1 MTPEQWTLAERLYHE
16 AARIAIADRGSWLAR
31 ACGGDEVVRRE
42 VESLLAQDASRTG
55 VLDGHAFDRI
65 TSEAEHESL
74 VGRRIG
80 GYEFLSLIDE
90 GGMGQ
95 VYRARD
101 LTLPREVAVKVVSPE
116 FTHDAVR
123 RARFRREAEV
133 LAGFAHPHIAHV
145 YAFAEAEG
153 RFLLAMELVPGETL
167 AERIAR
173 GPLRVSEA
181 LEIAS
186 QVADALE
193 SAHEQGVVH
202 RDLKPANIR
211 ITPDGVVK
219 VLDFGLATSVRP
231 ALAAER
237 TTVTRTVPGT
247 LLGTVAYMSPEQ
259 ARGESVDKRTDIWAF
274 GCVLFEML
282 TGRRLFGSASTAET
296 LALVMTHDIDWS
308 LLPAQ
313 VPTAVRALLRR
324 CLERDP
330 RKRLGDVAAIRF
342 ALEDVAG
349 PTEQT
354 VTTSGEAPSRA
365 RVTHVRTVAVTS
377 AVTAAVLIVAA
388 AISLALWKSE
398 PSPEP
403 SLPRR
408 AYAIHPPQGQS
419 FAGFASGKPML
430 AISPNDNYIAYVAT
444 TGAEDARQLYLHST
458 KTNSAEPV
466 PGSVGAHSP
475 FFSPDEVWLGFFS
488 RQNTLMK
495 IPVEGGVAPEPVTGV
510 VNPFGATW
518 TDDHRIVV
526 GSFGSV
532 LRVVGERGGVAEVLT
547 RLKPGDVA
555 QYSPFA
561 LPGGKVFL
569 FKVDSGIV
577 AQQIGE
583 ADRRSLIGP
592 GSLPQYSPS
601 GHVVYEQTGSLIA
614 TPFDPIRL
622 QVKGDVPTKV
632 MSGVLRAWGVAHFS
646 LSAKGSLVYVPGEVQ
661 PNISNLVRVRRNG
674 TIEHTFNAQ
683 QRFYNQPRVAPDG
696 RSFVVDAPDGGD
708 SRLYQLWLYDLRADG
723 LNQFTYKTDGDNR
736 HGTFAGSD
744 RLVVQS
750 KRTGTRQLFLL
761 PTNGGAPQQL
771 TDFQARE
778 DLDVFI
784 YPVSFC
790 GDALTFVR
798 LVPDGEGWVLY
809 MGDSS
814 GRGRRERLD
823 FPMAADGAPSLSPD
837 CRWLAYVSDE
847 SGDREVWVRP
857 FSSQGKVG
865 KGQQISKGGGNE
877 PVWNPDR
884 NKREIFYRD
893 GQFMMAARISDQG
906 SLEGKA
912 EMLFQDSFVPGL
924 NRAYSRPNY
933 DVFPDGSFLMLKPVE
948 QEQRVTQINVVLNW
962 SEELKRLVPT
972 TK

>member
-16 AARIAIADRGSWLAR
+16 AGSIAAADRASWLTR

-55 VLDGHAFDRI
+55 VLDGHAFDQI
-65 TSEAEHESL
+65 TSETGHESL

-80 GYEFLSLIDE
+80 DYEFLSLIDE

-101 LTLPREVAVKVVSPE
+101 LTLPREVAVKVVSPA

-123 RARFRREAEV
+123 RARFRREAEI
-133 LAGFAHPHIAHV
+133 LAGFAHPHIAHI
-145 YAFAEAEG
+145 YAFAEAAG

-181 LEIAS
+181 LDIAS

-193 SAHEQGVVH
+193 SAHAQGVIH

-237 TTVTRTVPGT
+237 TTVTRTAPGT

-342 ALEDVAG
+342 ALEDVAS
-349 PTEQT
+349 PAEQT
-354 VTTSGEAPSRA
+354 ATTSGDAPSRT
-365 RVTHVRTVAVTS
+365 RVTHVRTIAVTT
-377 AVTAAVLIVAA
+377 AVAAAVLIAA
-388 AISLALWKSE
+388 AVIGFAVWKSE

-403 SLPRR
+403 SPPRR
-408 AYAIHPPQGQS
+408 AFTVYPPKGQQ
-419 FAGFASGKPML
+419 FAGFTSGKPML
-430 AISPNDNYIAYVAT
+430 AISPNDSYIAYVAT
-444 TGAEDARQLYLHST
+444 AGGEDARQLYLHSME
-458 KTNSAEPV
+458 TNSAEPV

-475 FFSPDEVWLGFFS
+475 FFSPDEEWLGFFS
-488 RQNTLMK
+488 RQNKLMK
-495 IPVEGGVAPEPVTGV
+495 IPVKGGVAPEQVTDV

-532 LRVVGERGGVAEVLT
+532 LRVVRDEGGVPEVLT
-547 RLKPGDVA
+547 RVRPGEGA
-555 QYSPFA
+555 HRWPFS
-561 LPGGKVFL
+561 LPGFKALL
-569 FKVDSGIV
+569 FKADSGIV
-577 AQQIGE
+577 AQQLGE
-583 ADRRSLIGP
+583 PDRRSLITGT
-592 GSLPQYSPS
+592 GQGILPQYSPS
-601 GHVVYEQTGSLIA
+601 GHLVYVHSGDLIA
-614 TPFDPIRL
+614 TPFDPTQL
-622 QVKGDVPTKV
+622 QVKGGATTKV
-632 MSGVLRAWGVAHFS
+632 VSGVLQTQVAHFS
-646 LSAKGSLVYVPGEVQ
+646 VSARGSLVYVPGEVR
-661 PNISNLVRVRRNG
+661 PNTSNLVRVSRSG
-674 TIEHTFNAQ
+674 TIERTFGAE
-683 QRFYNQPRVAPDG
+683 RYHNQPRAAPDG
-696 RSFVVDAPDGGD
+696 RGFVVDVEVEPG
-708 SRLYQLWLYDLRADG
+708 LWELWLFDPRANE

-736 HGTFAGSD
+736 HGTWAGSNQ
-744 RLVVQS
+744 LVVQS
-750 KRTGTRQLFLL
+750 NRKGTRQLFLL
-761 PTNGGAPQQL
+761 PTDGRAVQQL
-771 TDFQARE
+771 TDFPSRD
-778 DLDVFI
+778 DLNVYS

-790 GDALTFVR
+790 GDVLTFAR
-798 LVPDGEGWVLY
+798 LVPNGEGWVLH
-809 MGDSS
+809 MADSS
-814 GRGRRERLD
+814 GRGRMDRLD
-823 FPMAADGAPSLSPD
+823 FSMAGDALSLSPD

-847 SGDREVWVRP
+847 SGEREVWVRP
-857 FSSQGKVG
+857 FSRQG

-884 NKREIFYRD
+884 NKRELFYRD
-893 GQFMMAARISDQG
+893 GQSMMAARISDQG
-906 SLEGKA
+906 AVEGKA
-912 EMLFQDSFVPGL
+912 ETLFPDSYLPGAFS
-924 NRAYSRPNY
+924 AYSRPNY

-948 QEQRVTQINVVLNW
+948 QKQPVTQQINVVLNW
-962 SEELKRLVPT
+962 SEELKRLIPT

>member
-1 MTPEQWTLAERLYHE
+1 VTPEQWTLAERLYHE
-16 AARIAIADRGSWLAR
+16 AGSIAAADRASWIAR

-42 VESLLAQDASRTG
+42 VESLLAQEASRTG
-55 VLDGHAFDRI
+55 VLDGHAFDGI
-65 TSEAEHESL
+65 TSETEHESL
-74 VGRRIG
+74 VGRRLG
-80 GYEFLSLIDE
+80 GYEFLALIDE

-123 RARFRREAEV
+123 RARFRTEAEV
-133 LAGFAHPHIAHV
+133 LAGFAHPHIAHI

-167 AERIAR
+167 AARLAR

-181 LEIAS
+181 LDIAS

-193 SAHEQGVVH
+193 SAHEQGVIH

-231 ALAAER
+231 ALAAGR
-237 TTVTRTVPGT
+237 TTVTRTAPGT

-313 VPTAVRALLRR
+313 VPPAVRALLRR

-342 ALEDVAG
+342 ALEDMAG
-349 PTEQT
+349 SAEQT
-354 VTTSGEAPSRA
+354 ATTGDVPSRA
-365 RVTHVRTVAVTS
+365 RATRVRTIAVTT
-377 AVTAAVLIVAA
+377 AVTAAVVIVAA
-388 AISLALWKSE
+388 VIAFAWWRSE

-403 SLPRR
+403 SPRR
-408 AYAIHPPQGQS
+408 TFTIDLPQGRWLG
-419 FAGFASGKPML
+419 GFASGKPML
-430 AISPNDNYIAYVAT
+430 AFSPNDNYIAYVAT
-444 TGAEDARQLYLHST
+444 TGAEDARQLYLHSME
-458 KTNSAEPV
+458 TNSDEAV

-475 FFSPDEVWLGFFS
+475 FFSPDEEWLGFFS
-488 RQNTLMK
+488 RQNTLMR
-495 IPVEGGVAPEPVTGV
+495 IPVKGGVAPEQVTDV

-518 TDDHRIVV
+518 TEDHRIVV

-532 LRVVGERGGVAEVLT
+532 LHVVREEGGVPEVLG
-547 RLKPGDVA
+547 RLTADGA
-555 QYSPFA
+555 QRWPFS
-561 LPGGKVFL
+561 LPGGKALL
-569 FKVDSGIV
+569 FKVDAGV
-577 AQQIGE
+577 AAQRIGE
-583 ADRRSLIGP
+583 ADRRSLIP
-592 GSLPQYSPS
+592 GTRSGILPQYSPS
-601 GHVVYEQTGSLIA
+601 GHVVHAQAGNLIA
-614 TPFDPIRL
+614 TPFDPAHL
-622 QVKGDVPTKV
+622 QVKGASTKV
-632 MSGVLRAWGVAHFS
+632 MSGVLQAMGVAHFS
-646 LSAKGSLVYVPGEVQ
+646 LSARGSLVYVPGQVQ
-661 PNISNLVRVRRNG
+661 PNSSNLVQVNRSG
-674 TIEHTFNAQ
+674 TIERTFGDLGN
-683 QRFYNQPRVAPDG
+683 YNQPRVAPDG
-696 RSFVVDAPDGGD
+696 RFVVDRLVADEE
-708 SRLYQLWLYDLRADG
+708 SRLWQLWLYDLKANE
-723 LNQFTYKTDGDNR
+723 LKQFTYKTDGDNR
-736 HGTFAGSD
+736 HGTWVGPNE
-744 RLVVQS
+744 LVVQS
-750 KRTGTRQLFLL
+750 DRKKKTRQLFLHQID
-761 PTNGGAPQQL
+761 GSAVQQL
-771 TDFQARE
+771 TDFPATE
-778 DLDVFI
+778 DLDVYS

-798 LVPDGEGWVLY
+798 LVPKAEGWVLH
-809 MGDSS
+809 MGDSA
-814 GRGRRERLD
+814 GQGRRQRLD
-823 FPMAADGAPSLSPD
+823 FPMAGDGAPSLSPD

-847 SGDREVWVRP
+847 SGEREVWVRP
-857 FSSQGKVG
+857 FPDLG
-865 KGQQISKGGGNE
+865 KGHQISKGGGNE
-877 PVWNPDR
+877 PVWNRDR

-893 GQFMMAARISDQG
+893 GQSIVAARITEQG

-912 EMLFQDSFVPGL
+912 ETLFRDSYLPGP
-924 NRAYSRPNY
+924 NSGSYSRPNY

-948 QEQRVTQINVVLNW
+948 QEQRLTQINVVLNW
-962 SEELKRLVPT
+962 SEELKRALPT
-972 TK
+972 KK

>member
-1 MTPEQWTLAERLYHE
+1 MTPAQWMLVERLYHE
-16 AARIAIADRGSWLAR
+16 AATIAIADRGTWLAR

-55 VLDGHAFDRI
+55 VLDGRAFDQIPRE
-65 TSEAEHESL
+65 TERESL
-74 VGRRIG
+74 VGRQLG

-101 LTLPREVAVKVVSPE
+101 LTLPRDVAVKVVSPE

-123 RARFRREAEV
+123 RARFRKEADV
-133 LAGFAHPHIAHV
+133 LAGFAHPHIAHI

-167 AERIAR
+167 AARIAR

-181 LEIAS
+181 LDIAS

-193 SAHEQGVVH
+193 SAHEQGVIH

-211 ITPDGVVK
+211 ITPDGGVK

-237 TTVTRTVPGT
+237 TTVTRTAPGT

-296 LALVMTHDIDWS
+296 LALVMTHDIDWN

-349 PTEQT
+349 PPEHTA
-354 VTTSGEAPSRA
+354 TTSGDAPNRTRA
-365 RVTHVRTVAVTS
+365 TQVRTIAVTT

-388 AISLALWKSE
+388 VIGFALWKAEPTPE
-398 PSPEP
+398 PSP
-403 SLPRR
+403 SRL
-408 AYAIHPPQGQS
+408 ALSIHPPQGQR
-419 FAGFASGKPML
+419 FAGFTSGKPIL
-430 AISPNDNYIAYVAT
+430 KISPNDSYIAYVAT
-444 TGAEDARQLYLHST
+444 AGGEDARQLYLHSMET
-458 KTNSAEPV
+458 DSDEAV

-475 FFSPDEVWLGFFS
+475 FFSPDEEWLGFFS
-488 RQNTLMK
+488 RQNTLMR
-495 IPVEGGVAPEPVTGV
+495 IPVKGGVAPELVTDV

-518 TDDHRIVV
+518 TEDHRIVL

-532 LRVVGERGGVAEVLT
+532 LRVVREEGGVPEVLG
-547 RLKPGDVA
+547 RLTADGA
-555 QYSPFA
+555 QRWPFS
-561 LPGGKVFL
+561 LPGGKALL
-569 FKVDSGIV
+569 FKVDPGV
-577 AQQIGE
+577 AAQRIGE
-583 ADRRSLIGP
+583 ADRRSLIP
-592 GSLPQYSPS
+592 GTGSGILPQYSPS
-601 GHVVYEQTGSLIA
+601 GHVVHAQAGNLIA
-614 TPFDPIRL
+614 TPFDPAHL
-622 QVKGDVPTKV
+622 QVKGAPTKV
-632 MSGVLRAWGVAHFS
+632 MSGVLQAMGVAHFS
-646 LSAKGSLVYVPGEVQ
+646 LSARGSLVYVPGQVQ
-661 PNISNLVRVRRNG
+661 PNGSNLVQVSRSG
-674 TIEHTFNAQ
+674 TIERTFGDLGN
-683 QRFYNQPRVAPDG
+683 YNQPRVAPDG
-696 RSFVVDAPDGGD
+696 RFVVD
-708 SRLYQLWLYDLRADG
+708 RLVADERRPLWQLWLYDLKANE
-723 LNQFTYKTDGDNR
+723 LKQFTYKTDGDNR
-736 HGTFAGSD
+736 HGTFVGPD
-744 RLVVQS
+744 QLVVQS
-750 KRTGTRQLFLL
+750 DRKNRTRQLFLHQID
-761 PTNGGAPQQL
+761 GGPAQQL
-771 TDFQARE
+771 TDFPATE
-778 DLDVFI
+778 DLDVYS

-790 GDALTFVR
+790 GDALTYVR
-798 LVPDGEGWVLY
+798 LVPNAEGWVLH
-809 MGDSS
+809 MGDSA
-814 GRGRRERLD
+814 GRGRPKRLD
-823 FPMAADGAPSLSPD
+823 FPMAGDGAPSLSPD

-857 FSSQGKVG
+857 FSNPG

-877 PVWNPDR
+877 PVWNPDPS
-884 NKREIFYRD
+884 KREIFYRD
-893 GQFMMAARISDQG
+893 GQSLMAARISDQG

-912 EMLFQDSFVPGL
+912 ETLFRDSYVPALFSGS
-924 NRAYSRPNY
+924 YSRPNY
-933 DVFPDGSFLMLKPVE
+933 DVFPDGSFLMLKQPE
-948 QEQRVTQINVVLNW
+948 QEQKVTQINVVLNW